1 MSNQGIR
8 GFYQITNTLKDKL
21 LEDININTVTT
32 GDISDIN
39 LRKQDMF
46 PMAHIIVNSVIV
58 GEQTL
63 SFNLSVLSMDMV
75 NQSKDLPV
83 DIFTGNNNL
92 QDILNTHLGVLNKLI
107 QLLRRGSLHTDQY
120 QLVGDPTLEPFYDRF
135 ENQLAGFTATM
146 DIIIYNDIT
155 IC

>member
-21 LEDININTVTT
+21 LEDVNINTVTT

-46 PMAHIIVNSVIV
+46 PMAHIIVNSVVV

>member
-1 MSNQGIR
+1 
-8 GFYQITNTLKDKL
+8 
-21 LEDININTVTT
+21 
-32 GDISDIN
+32 
-39 LRKQDMF
+39 
-46 PMAHIIVNSVIV
+46 
-58 GEQTL
+58 
-63 SFNLSVLSMDMV
+63 MDMV

>member
-1 MSNQGIR
+1 
-8 GFYQITNTLKDKL
+8 
-21 LEDININTVTT
+21 
-32 GDISDIN
+32 
-39 LRKQDMF
+39 MF
-46 PMAHIIVNSVIV
+46 PMAHIIVNSVVV